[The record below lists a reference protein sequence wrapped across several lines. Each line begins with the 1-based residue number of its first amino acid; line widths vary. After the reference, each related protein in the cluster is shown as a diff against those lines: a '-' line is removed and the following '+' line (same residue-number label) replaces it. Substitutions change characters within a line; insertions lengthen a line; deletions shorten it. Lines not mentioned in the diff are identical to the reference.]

1 LQATDLRQQHRAP
14 KSNTKSLITTAGS
27 LVRLNLISAAGQ
39 NEMTH
44 EKLTLTLLF
53 ASALATVA
61 QAAPK
66 ATDYPAPKPAF
77 AGQTR
82 APAPK
87 AASNVHVEV
96 LVEGALNNPW
106 SLAFLPD
113 GKLLVTEVFGA
124 MRTIDKHGV
133 VSAPIADVPG
143 VKAIGGLG
151 LQDVALDPDFV
162 HNRTLYFTYFAPPP
176 GEDPAIWPNEKSGS
190 SLNERRR
197 KPFGIERV
205 ARARLSEDDKRLED
219 VRTLLEGVERRIVV
233 AADGTLYIAGSD
245 RYRLYD
251 STGGGPNHEINDP
264 DVLRNLTGRVAH
276 INTDGSMPADNPFLG
291 EATVSPDT
299 WSYGHR
305 DPESL
310 ATNPTTGEL
319 WIAEHGPMGGDEVN
333 IVRAGRDY
341 GWPNV
346 SYGRQYTGAP
356 VARTAAA
363 KEGLT
368 AKAGTEQPIYYW
380 YPDVAPSG
388 LMFYTGELFP
398 AWKGNAFLGALGEEC
413 LIRLVLDGNRIVAE
427 EHLLLERKQR
437 VRDVRQG
444 PDGAVYLLTDDGML
458 LRLTPGK

>member
-1 LQATDLRQQHRAP
+1 MTKRYPSTFAGRLRVP
-14 KSNTKSLITTAGS
+14 GL
-27 LVRLNLISAAGQ
+27 
-39 NEMTH
+39 
-44 EKLTLTLLF
+44 
-53 ASALATVA
+53 ALAFAFAFAGVRPSIA
-61 QAAPK
+61 GPK

-87 AASNVHVEV
+87 TASNVHVEV
-96 LVEGALNNPW
+96 LVEGALHNPW

-124 MRTIDKHGV
+124 MRTIDKNGV
-133 VSAPIADVPG
+133 VSAAIAGVPG

-162 HNRTLYFTYFAPPP
+162 HNRTLYFTYFGPPP
-176 GEDPAIWPNEKSGS
+176 GEDPAIWPNEKPGS
-190 SLNERRR
+190 SLSERRR
-197 KPFGIERV
+197 KPFGFEIV
-205 ARARLSEDDKRLED
+205 ARAHLSDDDKRLEG

-233 AADGTLYIAGSD
+233 AADGTLFIAGSD
-245 RYRLYD
+245 RYRLYN
-251 STGGGPNHEINDP
+251 STGGGPDHEINDA
-264 DVLRNLTGRVAH
+264 DVLRNLSGRVAH
-276 INTDGSMPADNPFLG
+276 INTDGTMPADNPFLG

-310 ATNPTTGEL
+310 ALNPATGEL
-319 WIAEHGPMGGDEVN
+319 WLAEHGPMGGDEVN
-333 IVRAGRDY
+333 IVHAGRNY

-363 KEGLT
+363 KEGIT
-368 AKAGTEQPIYYW
+368 AKAGTEQPIYFW

-398 AWKGNAFLGALGEEC
+398 AWKGNAFLGSLGENC
-413 LIRLVLDGNRIVAE
+413 LIRLVLDGNKVAAE
-427 EHLLLERKQR
+427 EHLLQDRKQR

-444 PDGAVYLLTDDGML
+444 PDGAVYLLTDDGTL
-458 LRLTPGK
+458 LRLTPG

>member
-1 LQATDLRQQHRAP
+1 
-14 KSNTKSLITTAGS
+14 
-27 LVRLNLISAAGQ
+27 
-39 NEMTH
+39 MTH
-44 EKLTLTLLF
+44 EKLTLALLF
-53 ASALATVA
+53 ASALAPVV

-77 AGQTR
+77 AGQTH

-87 AASNVHVEV
+87 APSNVRVEV
-96 LVEGALNNPW
+96 LVEGSLNNPW

-162 HNRTLYFTYFAPPP
+162 HNRTLYFTYLAPPP

-190 SLNERRR
+190 SLSERRR

-310 ATNPTTGEL
+310 AINPTTGEL

-363 KEGLT
+363 EEGLT
-368 AKAGTEQPIYYW
+368 VKAGTEQPIYYW

-398 AWKGNAFLGALGEEC
+398 AWKGNAFLGSLGEHC
-413 LIRLVLDGNRIVAE
+413 LIRLVLDGNRIAAE
-427 EHLLLERKQR
+427 EHLLLDRKQR

>member
-1 LQATDLRQQHRAP
+1 MKAYRPSRTVSR
-14 KSNTKSLITTAGS
+14 
-27 LVRLNLISAAGQ
+27 RLSPL
-39 NEMTH
+39 
-44 EKLTLTLLF
+44 
-53 ASALATVA
+53 ALAFAALASTA
-61 QAAPK
+61 YAAPK
-66 ATDYPAPKPAF
+66 ATDYPAPKAAF

-87 AASNVHVEV
+87 AASKVHVEV

-113 GKLLVTEVFGA
+113 GRMLITEVFGA
-124 MRTIDKHGV
+124 MRIIDRRGV
-133 VSAPIADVPG
+133 VSAPIGGVPG

-151 LQDVALDPDFV
+151 LQDVALDPDFA

-176 GEDPAIWPNEKSGS
+176 GEDPAIWPNEKSAGS
-190 SLNERRR
+190 LSERRR

-205 ARARLSEDDKRLED
+205 ARARLSEDDKRLDD
-219 VRTLLEGVERRIVV
+219 VLTLLEGVERRIVV
-233 AADGTLYIAGSD
+233 AADGTLFIAGSD

-251 STGGGPNHEINDP
+251 STGGGPNHEISDP

-276 INTDGSMPADNPFLG
+276 INPDGSMPADNPFLG
-291 EATVSPDT
+291 EATVSADT

-310 ATNPTTGEL
+310 AINPATGEL

-333 IVRAGRDY
+333 IVHAGRDY

-363 KEGLT
+363 REGIT

-398 AWKGNAFLGALGEEC
+398 GWKGNAFLGSLGENC
-413 LIRLVLDGNRIVAE
+413 LIRLVLDGSKIVAE
-427 EHLLLERKQR
+427 EHLLLDRKQR

-458 LRLTPGK
+458 LRLTPGS

>member
-1 LQATDLRQQHRAP
+1 
-14 KSNTKSLITTAGS
+14 
-27 LVRLNLISAAGQ
+27 V
-39 NEMTH
+39 
-44 EKLTLTLLF
+44 
-53 ASALATVA
+53 
-61 QAAPK
+61 
-66 ATDYPAPKPAF
+66 
-77 AGQTR
+77 
-82 APAPK
+82 
-87 AASNVHVEV
+87 
-96 LVEGALNNPW
+96 
-106 SLAFLPD
+106 
-113 GKLLVTEVFGA
+113 
-124 MRTIDKHGV
+124 
-133 VSAPIADVPG
+133 
-143 VKAIGGLG
+143 
-151 LQDVALDPDFV
+151 
-162 HNRTLYFTYFAPPP
+162 
-176 GEDPAIWPNEKSGS
+176 
-190 SLNERRR
+190 
-197 KPFGIERV
+197 
-205 ARARLSEDDKRLED
+205 DDTRLED

-251 STGGGPNHEINDP
+251 STSGGPNHEINDP

-310 ATNPTTGEL
+310 AINPRTGEL

-363 KEGLT
+363 EEGLT
-368 AKAGTEQPIYYW
+368 VKAGTEQPIYYW

-398 AWKGNAFLGALGEEC
+398 AWKGNAFLGSLGERC
-413 LIRLVLDGNRIVAE
+413 LIRLVLDGNRIAAE
-427 EHLLLERKQR
+427 EHLLLDRKQR

>member
-1 LQATDLRQQHRAP
+1 MTKRYPSTFAGRLRVP
-14 KSNTKSLITTAGS
+14 GL
-27 LVRLNLISAAGQ
+27 
-39 NEMTH
+39 
-44 EKLTLTLLF
+44 
-53 ASALATVA
+53 ALAFAFAFAGVRPSIA
-61 QAAPK
+61 GPK

-87 AASNVHVEV
+87 TASNVHVEV
-96 LVEGALNNPW
+96 LVEGALHNPW

-124 MRTIDKHGV
+124 MRTIDKNGV
-133 VSAPIADVPG
+133 VSAAIAGVPG

-162 HNRTLYFTYFAPPP
+162 HNRTLYFTYFGPPP
-176 GEDPAIWPNEKSGS
+176 GEDPAIWPNEKPGS
-190 SLNERRR
+190 SLSERRR
-197 KPFGIERV
+197 KPFGIEIV
-205 ARARLSEDDKRLED
+205 ARAHLSDDDKRLEG

-233 AADGTLYIAGSD
+233 AADGTLFIAGSD
-245 RYRLYD
+245 RYRLYN
-251 STGGGPNHEINDP
+251 STGGGPDHEINDA

-276 INTDGSMPADNPFLG
+276 INTDGTMPADNPFLG

-310 ATNPTTGEL
+310 ALNPATGEL
-319 WIAEHGPMGGDEVN
+319 WLAEHGPMGGDEVN
-333 IVRAGRDY
+333 IVHA
-341 GWPNV
+341 
-346 SYGRQYTGAP
+346 GRQYTGAP

-363 KEGLT
+363 KEGIT
-368 AKAGTEQPIYYW
+368 AKAGTEQPIYFW

-398 AWKGNAFLGALGEEC
+398 AWKGNAFLGSLGENC
-413 LIRLVLDGNRIVAE
+413 LIRLVLDGNKVAAE
-427 EHLLLERKQR
+427 EHLLQDRKQR

-444 PDGAVYLLTDDGML
+444 PDGAVYLLTDDGTL
-458 LRLTPGK
+458 LRLTPG

>member
-1 LQATDLRQQHRAP
+1 MTERYRPLLGLLLAFAFARAMP
-14 KSNTKSLITTAGS
+14 L
-27 LVRLNLISAAGQ
+27 SAA
-39 NEMTH
+39 
-44 EKLTLTLLF
+44 
-53 ASALATVA
+53 A
-61 QAAPK
+61 K

-87 AASNVHVEV
+87 APSKVHVEV
-96 LVEGALNNPW
+96 LVAGALNNPW

-113 GKLLVTEVFGA
+113 SKLLVTEVFGA
-124 MRTIDKHGV
+124 MRTIDGNGV
-133 VSAPIADVPG
+133 VSAPIAGVPG

-176 GEDPAIWPNEKSGS
+176 GEDPAIWPNETSGS
-190 SLNERRR
+190 TLSERRR
-197 KPFGIERV
+197 KPFGIEIV
-205 ARARLSEDDKRLED
+205 ARARLRDDDKGLEG
-219 VRTLLEGVERRIVV
+219 VRTLLEGVERRIAV
-233 AADGTLYIAGSD
+233 AADGTLFIAGSD

-251 STGGGPNHEINDP
+251 STGGGPDHEINDP

-276 INTDGSMPADNPFLG
+276 INTDGTLPADNPFLG
-291 EATVSPDT
+291 QATVSPDT

-310 ATNPTTGEL
+310 GINPATGEL
-319 WIAEHGPMGGDEVN
+319 WLAEHGPMGGDEIN
-333 IVRAGRDY
+333 IVHAGRNY

-356 VARTAAA
+356 VARSTAA
-363 KEGLT
+363 KEGST

-398 AWKGNAFLGALGEEC
+398 AWKGNAFLGSLGENC
-413 LIRLVLDGNRIVAE
+413 LIRLVLDGNRVVAE
-427 EHLLLERKQR
+427 EHLLLDRKQR

-444 PDGAVYLLTDDGML
+444 PDGAVYLLTDDGSL
-458 LRLTPGK
+458 LRLTPA

>member
-1 LQATDLRQQHRAP
+1 MM
-14 KSNTKSLITTAGS
+14 TKKYGPMLG
-27 LVRLNLISAAGQ
+27 LVLAFGFARMTPSIAA
-39 NEMTH
+39 
-44 EKLTLTLLF
+44 
-53 ASALATVA
+53 A
-61 QAAPK
+61 K

-87 AASNVHVEV
+87 TASKVHVEV
-96 LVEGALNNPW
+96 LVQGALNNPW

-124 MRTIDKHGV
+124 MRTIDRNGV
-133 VSAPIADVPG
+133 VSTPIAGVPG
-143 VKAIGGLG
+143 VKAIGGMG

-162 HNRTLYFTYFAPPP
+162 HNRTLYFTYLAPPP
-176 GEDPAIWPNEKSGS
+176 GEDPGIWPNEKSNS
-190 SLNERRR
+190 KLSERRR
-197 KPFGIERV
+197 KPFGIEIV
-205 ARARLSEDDKRLED
+205 ARARLSDDDKRLEA

-233 AADGTLYIAGSD
+233 AADGTLFIAGSD

-251 STGGGPNHEINDP
+251 STGGGSDHEIDDP

-276 INTDGSMPADNPFLG
+276 INTDGSLPADNPFLG

-310 ATNPTTGEL
+310 AINPATGEL
-319 WIAEHGPMGGDEVN
+319 WLAEHGPMGGDEVN
-333 IVRAGRDY
+333 IVHAGRNY

-356 VARTAAA
+356 VARSAAA
-363 KEGLT
+363 KEGIT
-368 AKAGTEQPIYYW
+368 ARAGTEQPIYYW

-398 AWKGNAFLGALGEEC
+398 AWKGDALLGSLGENC
-413 LIRLVLDGNRIVAE
+413 LIRLVLDGSKVVAE
-427 EHLLLERKQR
+427 EHLLLDRKQR

-458 LRLTPGK
+458 LRLTPG